1 MCLAHKNILERKRAP
16 CWVIDWASKKL
27 KRMVGSS
34 VAAETL
40 ASQNGLDAIEFFQ
53 SLMTETLFGTTP
65 KEFRTTVP
73 TIPSCLVV
81 DSMGFYDADTRSC
94 SSQSIS
100 VDRGD

>member
-27 KRMVGSS
+27 KRMVRSS

-53 SLMTETLFGTTP
+53 SLMSEETLFGITP

-73 TIPSCLVV
+73 TIP
-81 DSMGFYDADTRSC
+81 DTRSC